1 MRHMNIKIFDY
12 SVDFLMKSNLLL
24 LSGDSGIGK
33 TVLYR
38 YFYNISNSTD
48 AIICIDTNVIN
59 IFAKKEKKEKSDVVF
74 DLLKNNENKFIVIDN
89 ADSILDMKSRG
100 FIGMDEHN
108 EYLIFGRNVTGLFIN
123 KNRIAYLKRND
134 VKKTISLD
142 YKYES
147 LI

>member
-1 MRHMNIKIFDY
+1 MRRMNIKIFDY

-48 AIICIDTNVIN
+48 DIICIDTNVIN

-100 FIGMDEHN
+100 FIEAKKLCKPNNATLAMREILKN
-108 EYLIFGRNVTGLFIN
+108 ATRYNLSYKFGR
-123 KNRIAYLKRND
+123 
-134 VKKTISLD
+134 KKL
-142 YKYES
+142 
-147 LI
+147 